1 MDFSQFGKKYGANS
15 AALERMTTSQKLEC
29 LNLSNDIDKIKGYHF
44 ETVWLEEEFSEV
56 EAKINL
62 SELAGINKGDNYDT
76 WLDSLETLKKQD
88 HFTGF
93 TSIQDFENILV
104 NPNNIDELPRVILSN
119 GKYYI
124 DGNGRHRLTI
134 AKCLGLD
141 TKDVKVK
148 LRKL

>member
-15 AALERMTTSQKLEC
+15 TALEKMTTSQKLEY

-44 ETVWLEEEFSEV
+44 ETVWLDEEFSEV

-62 SELAGINKGDNYDT
+62 SDLAGINKESNYKT
-76 WLDSLETLKKQD
+76 WFDSLETLKKQS
-88 HFTGF
+88 HFTEF

-104 NPNNIDELPRVILSN
+104 NPNDINELPRVILYN

-148 LRKL
+148 LRNQ